1 MIYLHKLLPLIVSPL
16 GLICLLLLINIKWRQ
31 VRLTIAALA
40 CLIIFSL
47 PVTAS
52 FIWSSLEKDYPY
64 RPVQELGIHKAVVV
78 LGGML
83 GGFET
88 ADGIVTQWGNL
99 DRFFTGLKILD
110 AGKADYIIF
119 VGTKLPWSDLPPE
132 SEVLKSL
139 AIRMGI
145 DSKQILL
152 SGIVENTA
160 DEARVVRRMME
171 SIGIPSIILVTS
183 SFHMPR
189 AKLIFDQAD
198 VVSEPYPTD
207 FKELYRTYTWQSF
220 FPSASAFQRTSS
232 GIREY
237 IGRIYYWIRT

>member
-16 GLICLLLLINIKWRQ
+16 GFICLLLLINIKWRQ

-110 AGKADYIIF
+110 EGKGGLHYFCRHKI
-119 VGTKLPWSDLPPE
+119 TLE
-132 SEVLKSL
+132 
-139 AIRMGI
+139 
-145 DSKQILL
+145 
-152 SGIVENTA
+152 
-160 DEARVVRRMME
+160 
-171 SIGIPSIILVTS
+171 
-183 SFHMPR
+183 
-189 AKLIFDQAD
+189 
-198 VVSEPYPTD
+198 
-207 FKELYRTYTWQSF
+207 
-220 FPSASAFQRTSS
+220 
-232 GIREY
+232 
-237 IGRIYYWIRT
+237 

>member
-16 GLICLLLLINIKWRQ
+16 GFICLLLLINIKWRQ
-31 VRLTIAALA
+31 TRLTIAALTF
-40 CLIIFSL
+40 LLIFSF

-52 FIWSSLEKDYPY
+52 LIWSGLETNYPY
-64 RPVQELGIHKAVVV
+64 RPVQELRNHKAVVI

-88 ADGIVTQWGNL
+88 TDGIITQWGNL

-110 AGKADYIIF
+110 AGKAEYIIF
-119 VGTKLPWSDLPPE
+119 VSTKLPWSNLPSE

-145 DSKQILL
+145 DSERILL

-160 DEARVVRRMME
+160 DEARAVRRMME

-189 AKLIFDQAD
+189 AKLLFDQAD
-198 VVSEPYPTD
+198 IVSEPYPTD
-207 FKELYRTYTWQSF
+207 SKELYRTYTWQSF
-220 FPSASAFQRTSS
+220 LPSASAFQRTSS

-237 IGRIYYWIRT
+237 IGRVYYWIRT